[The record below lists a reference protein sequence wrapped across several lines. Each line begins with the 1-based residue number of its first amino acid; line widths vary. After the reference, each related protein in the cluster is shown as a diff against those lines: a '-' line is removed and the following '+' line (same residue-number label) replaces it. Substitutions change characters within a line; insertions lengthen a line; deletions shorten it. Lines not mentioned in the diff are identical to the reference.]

1 MPSTPS
7 TPPTPSTPSSASSPG
22 GAESVPPALS
32 PGHDPATARRT
43 LLISALAT
51 LATFLDTTVL
61 YVAFPDISATFS
73 NAEASTLSWVLNAYT
88 IVFAALLVPAGK
100 LADRLGHRRAFLAG
114 SVAFTVAS
122 MACGLAPSVGLLI
135 AFRVVQA
142 AGAAVLIPSSLA
154 LVMHA
159 FPREKVPWAVAI
171 WGAAGA
177 VAGALGPTLGAAIVE
192 SLGWRWAFY
201 INLPIGLFTVVAGRR
216 ILRESADPSVRVPA
230 AAGIVLIA
238 AATAVMSYAVVES
251 ESVGWASGQTI
262 GVAAIGFALLGGFVV
277 HQRRS
282 EAPALDLELFGLR
295 NFAWGNLAAF
305 AFGLAFSAMFFG
317 SILFLTNVW
326 QWSILQAGFGV
337 APGPAFVAILAPRAG
352 RLAGRIGQRP
362 LLLAGGVVYAL
373 GGLYRLVLLGPEVN
387 YWVDYF
393 PSMVLTGA
401 GVALCLPQ
409 LSSVVAQALPPSRIG
424 VGGAVLQSVR
434 QFGGTFGVALTIA
447 LLAAAESPADVLRG
461 FDGIWVI
468 IVVGGLATTLL
479 SVPIATRPSVAG
491 SPTGGGVK

>member
-1 MPSTPS
+1 MSA
-7 TPPTPSTPSSASSPG
+7 TPSTPSAPNDPAG
-22 GAESVPPALS
+22 VAPALS
-32 PGHDPATARRT
+32 PGHDPTTARRT

-61 YVAFPDISATFS
+61 YVAFPDISATFAG
-73 NAEASTLSWVLNAYT
+73 AEASTLSWVLNAYT

-114 SVAFTVAS
+114 SFAFTVAS

-201 INLPIGLFTVVAGRR
+201 INLPVGLFTIVAGRR
-216 ILRESADPSVRVPA
+216 ILRESADRSVRTPA
-230 AAGIVLIA
+230 PTGIVLIA
-238 AATAVMSYAVVES
+238 AATAVLSYAVVES
-251 ESVGWASGQTI
+251 DSVGWTSRQTI
-262 GVAAIGFALLGGFVV
+262 GVAAIGFVLLGAFVV
-277 HQRRS
+277 HQRRTD
-282 EAPALDLELFGLR
+282 APALDLQLFR
-295 NFAWGNLAAF
+295 IANFTWGNLSAF

-326 QWSILQAGFGV
+326 QWSILKAGFGV
-337 APGPAFVAILAPRAG
+337 APGPAFVAVLAPRAG
-352 RLAGRIGQRP
+352 RLAGTIGQRP
-362 LLLAGGVVYAL
+362 LLLAGGVFYAL
-373 GGLYRLVLLGPEVN
+373 GGLYRLVALGPDVD
-387 YWVDYF
+387 YWIDYF

-447 LLAAAESPADVLRG
+447 LLGAAESQAEVLRG
-461 FDGIWVI
+461 FDKIWWI
-468 IVVGGLATTLL
+468 IVVGGVATTLL
-479 SVPIATRPSVAG
+479 SVPLSTRPAEMSA
-491 SPTGGGVK
+491 PPNRTRE